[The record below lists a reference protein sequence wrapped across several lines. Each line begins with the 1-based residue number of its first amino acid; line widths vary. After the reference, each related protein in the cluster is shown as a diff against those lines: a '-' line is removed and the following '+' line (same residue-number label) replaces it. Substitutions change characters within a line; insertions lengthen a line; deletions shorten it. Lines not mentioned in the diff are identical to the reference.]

1 MLYYYS
7 RLPNT
12 YTKTQLSLKNN
23 RKLTLNNKIKKM
35 LTLKTL
41 VYTNVIFFVSLFIF
55 GLLSNDPSRNPNRS
69 DSL

>member
-1 MLYYYS
+1 MLYHYS

>member
-12 YTKTQLSLKNN
+12 YTKTRLSLKNN

-55 GLLSNDPSRNPNRS
+55 GFLSNDPSRNPNRS

>member
-12 YTKTQLSLKNN
+12 YTKTRLSLKNN

>member
-1 MLYYYS
+1 MLYHYS

-12 YTKTQLSLKNN
+12 YTKTRLSLKNN

>member
-1 MLYYYS
+1 
-7 RLPNT
+7 
-12 YTKTQLSLKNN
+12 
-23 RKLTLNNKIKKM
+23 M